1 MLKLGTGSEFS
12 CDMQAPLVGTLV
24 VRLRSHPS
32 EIPLEIICEETFDP
46 SGWTGRQV
54 ANLALKAL
62 NDVEPGLEYAVIVT
76 EKDTCWG
83 ADLSGVEVVLDITS
97 RIADIG
103 GVAAF
108 VDMIRRALKDRRVDG
123 DTSKEEG

>member
-1 MLKLGTGSEFS
+1 MLKLGAGPHSGGE
-12 CDMQAPLVGTLV
+12 MQAPLVGTLV

-32 EIPLEIICEETFDP
+32 EIPLETICEETFDP
-46 SGWTGRQV
+46 SVWTGRQV

-62 NDVEPGLEYAVIVT
+62 NEVGPGLEYEVSVV

-83 ADLSGVEVVLDITS
+83 ADLSGIEVILDITS

-103 GVAAF
+103 GAAAF
-108 VDMIRRALKDRRVDG
+108 VDMIRRSLKRPSG
-123 DTSKEEG
+123 DDDWSQDER